1 MNDLFKPQFVAL
13 KKSMLKHHVLK
24 NSMLKN
30 QWFYSGALTLGVLL
44 ILFVLFWSTFY
55 SMAAVWE
62 RSETF
67 AHGYLIFPITIWLIW
82 RKRHALAKIP
92 PHPDLR
98 GLVLLALAGAGWLLA
113 NAGSVNVVEQYAF
126 IALLIAAVWTLLGL
140 AFFRAAFF
148 PLMFLFFAVPVGEV
162 LIEPL
167 MGVTAD
173 FTVAMLQATDISV
186 YREGMFFSIPSG
198 DWSVVEGC
206 SGLRYLI
213 ASVTLGVLYAYLTYR
228 SWKRRLLFTL
238 AAIIV
243 PILANSGRAYMI
255 VMIAHLSDMKLAL
268 GIDHYIYGWVFFGL
282 VMLLLFWIGGFWRE
296 DDLPEPEPVDSASTQ
311 HVGAFEPRRP
321 LLPVVLGT
329 LLIVALWPVYAAWLN
344 ARPLPAMPVLQ
355 VETQGG
361 WQPRTLFTT
370 WTPHWVGADRQLR
383 RAYTQ
388 TGRNVLLDLNY
399 YGTQRQGAELINSQN
414 FMIRQKDPVWSNIGE
429 TVISVQ
435 IDGQAQQ
442 VRQAKMRSINGQRML
457 VWQWNQVNQHLTVN
471 DHTAKLILAMDRLRL
486 ARDDGLSVLIAT
498 PYDEVGID
506 AASNTLAT
514 FAADMKPAIGRALD
528 RVGGK

>member
-1 MNDLFKPQFVAL
+1 MSDMIQAQFAT
-13 KKSMLKHHVLK
+13 LK
-24 NSMLKN
+24 NRWL
-30 QWFYSGALTLGVLL
+30 YSGALTLGVLL

-55 SMAAVWE
+55 SMAEVWE

-92 PHPDLR
+92 PHSDPR
-98 GLVLLALAGAGWLLA
+98 GLVLLGLAGAGWLLA
-113 NAGSVNVVEQYAF
+113 DAGSVNVVEQYAF
-126 IALLIAAVWTLLGL
+126 IVLLIASVWTLLGL
-140 AFFRAAFF
+140 PFFRAVFF
-148 PLMFLFFAVPVGEV
+148 PLMFLLFAVPVGEF

-173 FTVAMLQATDISV
+173 FTVALLQATGIPV
-186 YREGMFFSIPSG
+186 FREGTFFSIPSG

-228 SWKRRLLFTL
+228 SWKRRVLFSI

-282 VMLLLFWIGGFWRE
+282 VMMLLFWIGGFWRE
-296 DDLPEPEPVDSASTQ
+296 DDLPEPESADSASTRQ
-311 HVGAFEPRRP
+311 VGEFEPRRP
-321 LLPVVLGT
+321 ILLMVLGT
-329 LLIVALWPVYAAWLN
+329 LLVASLWPIYAAWLN
-344 ARPLPAMPVLQ
+344 ARPLPVMPVLQ

-361 WQPRTLFTT
+361 WQPGPLFTT
-370 WTPHWVGADRQLR
+370 WTPHWVGADRHLR
-383 RAYTQ
+383 RVYTQ
-388 TGRNVLLDLNY
+388 TGRNVVLDLNY
-399 YGTQRQGAELINSQN
+399 YGTQRQDAELINSQN

-429 TVISVQ
+429 AVISVQ
-435 IDGQAQQ
+435 IDGQVQQ
-442 VRQAKMRSINGQRML
+442 VRQAKMRSISGQRLL
-457 VWQWNQVNQHLTVN
+457 VWQWNQINQHVTVN
-471 DHTAKLILAMDRLRL
+471 DYTAKLMLAMDRVRL
-486 ARDDGLSVLIAT
+486 ARDDGLSVLITT

-506 AASNTLAT
+506 AASHTLAA
-514 FAADMKPAIGRALD
+514 FAADMKPEIGRALD